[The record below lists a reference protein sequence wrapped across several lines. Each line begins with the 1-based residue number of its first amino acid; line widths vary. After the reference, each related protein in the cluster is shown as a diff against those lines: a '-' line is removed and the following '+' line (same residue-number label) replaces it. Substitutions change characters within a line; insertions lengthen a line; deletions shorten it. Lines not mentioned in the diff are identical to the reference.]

1 MKKDFYKIVINLN
14 QNEINDL
21 LDYFNEARKET
32 LKEVE
37 KIIDNFEKDS
47 SIPIRTEDI
56 INNKVIIADYIKW
69 DKFRKLKQEINK
81 LKEDLKK

>member
-1 MKKDFYKIVINLN
+1 MIKDFHRIVINLN

-37 KIIDNFEKDS
+37 K
-47 SIPIRTEDI
+47 
-56 INNKVIIADYIKW
+56 KVNEC
-69 DKFRKLKQEINK
+69 EINIWKDKRRFEGIKCKTCLPLDYMSEYFDK

>member
-1 MKKDFYKIVINLN
+1 MIKDFHRIVINLN

-37 KIIDNFEKDS
+37 KIIDKSKIWKLNTYDMDTHKTTDKDEL
-47 SIPIRTEDI
+47 IRKSE
-56 INNKVIIADYIKW
+56 
-69 DKFRKLKQEINK
+69 LKQEINK
-81 LKEDLKK
+81 LKEDLRK

>member
-1 MKKDFYKIVINLN
+1 MKKDFHKIVINLN

-37 KIIDNFEKDS
+37 KMMDLYSYCAVCGNNL
-47 SIPIRTEDI
+47 
-56 INNKVIIADYIKW
+56 INGECISHIEAVSLINYDE
-69 DKFRKLKQEINK
+69 LKQEINK